1 MNSALLA
8 LTVSVALPIAVM
20 EVRRKWRDLH
30 HQPGVLLLASG
41 DGVDRDWIAS
51 RIAEHSFTP
60 GPVWIGI
67 DLSSGDDRCVE
78 HDGNGYVVDTNHA
91 PGNFAD
97 FPPSESTSGGACE

>member
-1 MNSALLA
+1 MARPSSSTGRPSAG
-8 LTVSVALPIAVM
+8 VGRRRV
-20 EVRRKWRDLH
+20 VRH
-30 HQPGVLLLASG
+30 
-41 DGVDRDWIAS
+41 AS